1 MWSFRSASRGAWLLA
16 IGLGATPALSATLQE
31 VQGPVLV
38 SSGGGFQRVGS
49 GTPVGVGTRVMV
61 RPGGSAVVV
70 HSNGCREVVGPGE
83 VVSVGSLCQTNQAS
97 DSSSLATFAVGAAA
111 IGGGIALFASQTD
124 NNNGRPA
131 SP

>member
-16 IGLGATPALSATLQE
+16 ISLGATPALSATLQE

-70 HSNGCREVVGPGE
+70 HSDGCREVVGPGE
-83 VVSVGSLCQTNQAS
+83 VVSVGSLCQTNQFG
-97 DSSSLATFAVGAAA
+97 DSSLATFAVGAAV
-111 IGGGIALFASQTD
+111 IGGGIALFASQTGD
-124 NNNGRPA
+124 NGRPA